1 MNFSGPNP
9 KQTSLSYFDPFVF
22 VMLCTA
28 FTEESIQF
36 SNYTCRRFFVRQKSQ
51 LHKARTVQYLK
62 IHLKDY
68 KKEKKRMNKDPSS
81 LSCDSGLEHQ
91 MRLFRK
97 MVLHKDVGIHI
108 NIRNCIKKQPTLE
121 PPKSKTQ

>member
-1 MNFSGPNP
+1 
-9 KQTSLSYFDPFVF
+9 
-22 VMLCTA
+22 
-28 FTEESIQF
+28 
-36 SNYTCRRFFVRQKSQ
+36 
-51 LHKARTVQYLK
+51 
-62 IHLKDY
+62 
-68 KKEKKRMNKDPSS
+68 MNKDPSS

-121 PPKSKTQ
+121 PPKCKTQ